1 MNELVEDIVALFNNT
16 HWDKVKKHS
25 EIYIING
32 DTSGPTVHTSDIT
45 LIFKDLDYKAIEREC
60 DIYPIELS
68 VEVSGIKFFSIHS
81 IEDFLS

>member
-1 MNELVEDIVALFNNT
+1 MNELVEDVVALFNNK

-25 EIYIING
+25 EIYTING
-32 DTSGPTVHTSDIT
+32 DISGPTVHTSDIT
-45 LIFKDLDYKAIEREC
+45 LIFKDLDYKAIERKC

-68 VEVSGIKFFSIHS
+68 VEVSGVKFFSIHS